1 LEFVSSSARL
11 GILTASALAF
21 AACSTSPLA
30 PEPSLSE
37 LRTAP
42 TTVTIAGATVELQA
56 ALWRNFQPIA
66 PPDGAP
72 LIVSVR
78 LPQSTLSVD
87 RIWVLFGDQIFS
99 GTPEQ
104 TRGAAEWVLR
114 DGPKW
119 GPNVTVDVVV
129 RVGAHGNST
138 QLLRAAGQPINAVF

>member
-1 LEFVSSSARL
+1 VPSSARL
-11 GILTASALAF
+11 GILTVCVLAF
-21 AACSTSPLA
+21 AACSASPVA
-30 PEPSLSE
+30 PEPSFSE

-42 TTVTIAGATVELQA
+42 TTVTIAGATVVLEA
-56 ALWRNFQPIA
+56 ALWRDFQPIA

-72 LIVSVR
+72 LIVAVR
-78 LPQSTLSVD
+78 LPQSTLSID
-87 RIWVLFGDQIFS
+87 RIWVVFGDQIFS

-119 GPNVTVDVVV
+119 GPNVTVDVVA
-129 RVGAHGNST
+129 RLGANGSST